1 MRSLFSYQKLKV
13 HLFLGVSQG
22 YAFEFFD
29 CLFFFFSLGD
39 SHTVFL
45 SAPACSFHFLSS
57 LLCGKKSRFSY

>member
-29 CLFFFFSLGD
+29 CLFFFFPWETATL
-39 SHTVFL
+39 
-45 SAPACSFHFLSS
+45 
-57 LLCGKKSRFSY
+57 FS

>member
-29 CLFFFFSLGD
+29 CLFFFFLGRQP
-39 SHTVFL
+39 HCFL
-45 SAPACSFHFLSS
+45 KCSSMFISFSVQFIVW
-57 LLCGKKSRFSY
+57 KKE